1 MDPQSPSDIL
11 YNLVQPQIAPED
23 TFTDVESRVRAIA
36 AVAGITDDV
45 TADVLERLRLE
56 LQPPQAEEINPHL
69 YVDWGELPKIG
80 FQARPE
86 INLVCE
92 PSWSDPKIHIAIDGQ
107 LDHDPQAPSLRPRK
121 QEAGLWSLH
130 APFRLTSDGMDC
142 LPGQYLIRVKVR
154 FRRASNGRPRIYE
167 TKIRLNIPSN
177 TDGGERVLEIDG
189 DGQSV
194 VNLQG
199 HNLASFSKVVLKGGD
214 QGIINLQS
222 MGNESTATEENTAA
236 KPKTTFEYQLKI
248 DHALEHRLPEVLPT
262 DRIFRAEAI
271 TLEAP
276 SGKQIHLL
284 AKKRL
289 TFGRSRENDVV
300 LRFLPRSEEN
310 DKLTRNL
317 SRTHFVFEG
326 VDEALIVKDKSSKG
340 IEINYEPV
348 NEEVSIDKSSSGF
361 SQQVDLAP
369 SLMGSSPF
377 SMDLQIFSAFDD
389 AGHADEILEWD
400 EACFEIMGE
409 RPSKLWQIAASN
421 QIDAVRFSRSNNC
434 PDDEEY
440 VAVYREGELG
450 ESDCAIN
457 LGCRLRNPGNRLLY
471 VGRAFWIQTAPNST
485 VKIDDEMHNRPV
497 IFPLAPDMQIE
508 IDGIAF
514 KVGRFTQVF

>member
-1 MDPQSPSDIL
+1 MVQQSPSDVL
-11 YNLVQPQIAPED
+11 YNLVQSQIAPEE

-45 TADVLERLRLE
+45 TSGVLERLRLE
-56 LQPPQAEEINPHL
+56 LQPPRAEEISPHL

-92 PSWSDPKIHIAIDGQ
+92 PSWSDPKIHIAIDCQ

-154 FRRASNGRPRIYE
+154 FRRATLGLPRIYE

-177 TDGGERVLEIDG
+177 ANGRERVLEIGG

-222 MGNESTATEENTAA
+222 MGDESTTAEGSAEA

-271 TLEAP
+271 TLEGP

-289 TFGRSRENDVV
+289 NFGRSRENDVV
-300 LRFLPRSEEN
+300 LRFLPRNEEN

-317 SRTHFVFEG
+317 SRTHFVFEC

-340 IEINYEPV
+340 IEINYEPI
-348 NEEVSIDKSSSGF
+348 NEEFSIDKTSSGF

-369 SLMGSSPF
+369 SLMGGSPF

-389 AGHADEILEWD
+389 SGHADEVLEWD
-400 EACFEIMGE
+400 EVCFEIMGE

-421 QIDAVRFSRSNNC
+421 QIDAVRLSRHNC
-434 PDDEEY
+434 VDQEEY
-440 VAVYREGELG
+440 VAVYREAELG

-457 LGCRLRNPGNRLLY
+457 LGERLRNSGNRIFY
-471 VGRAFWIQTAPNST
+471 VGRAFWIQTAPSST
-485 VKIDDEMHNRPV
+485 IRLNDQFYDRPV
-497 IFPLAPDMQIE
+497 FVPLEPDMDIE
-508 IDGIAF
+508 IDGVAF
-514 KVGRFTQVF
+514 KVKRFQQCF